1 MKQQKLSTFTENHT
15 LFANIKHVI
24 VHVIILQKAGQYI
37 YLADTTL
44 DLHLHS
50 LLMAL
55 KNDDKLTFILR
66 IKSK

>member
-37 YLADTTL
+37 YLANTTL

-50 LLMAL
+50 LLMTL
-55 KNDDKLTFILR
+55 Y
-66 IKSK
+66 